1 MQLISSLT
9 ATGWAA
15 AIWMIATGLF
25 LAVSAKRTPRSGLW
39 VTVASLLAMCFL
51 SVGLRGPVNSPWLF
65 AALAGSM
72 LLAWIITTP
81 LLTKWSG
88 FFVGFLTLLA
98 SLMMLLEF
106 AFGVSWFLIRLVLSD
121 KHVGSPWLQTVFGMW
136 QILSIGGLLA
146 VCAVKGWFTQRWFRQ
161 LSLTYLA
168 ALLVTTGLPGLTG
181 AAPSFYFQKPLLHIT
196 ALAAALLVSHIAGM
210 QTIKDD
216 IAERYRPYQ
225 GVALTHIF
233 LICFTII
240 TLYPVLWV
248 LKMAVTPQQGF
259 ILGIN
264 PVPQPLVKYVNA
276 WRRGDKAEAQ
286 CYRRAMA
293 QNFREVMGQGS
304 ACYDQICS
312 AWRRTKHPSYL
323 KQVDAICQPFS
334 TIWLR
339 VPKIKVPASEARG
352 TPEEIAQWRKQAIR
366 QWRDSVLQSWQATS
380 LATLRLTQ
388 PKAKQEAQKLLKEI
402 ALQQRE
408 RLQQGSLFWQQVLNS
423 VLVALATTILGL
435 FLACTA
441 AYAFSRFRFPGRRM
455 GLMSFLVS
463 QMFPGTLMMI
473 PLYILISR
481 LGLLN
486 SLLGLTLV
494 YSTTSIPFCVWML
507 KGYFDTIPK
516 ELEEAALIDGASRTL
531 IFWKIMLPLARPA
544 IAVTALFS
552 FMTAWN
558 EFILAVT
565 FMNDKTSFTLPVM
578 LQQYV
583 GSHNTEWGHFAA
595 GAVLVSLPIVLLF
608 FLLQRNLVSGL
619 TAGGVK
625 G

>member
-1 MQLISSLT
+1 
-9 ATGWAA
+9 
-15 AIWMIATGLF
+15 
-25 LAVSAKRTPRSGLW
+25 
-39 VTVASLLAMCFL
+39 
-51 SVGLRGPVNSPWLF
+51 
-65 AALAGSM
+65 
-72 LLAWIITTP
+72 
-81 LLTKWSG
+81 
-88 FFVGFLTLLA
+88 
-98 SLMMLLEF
+98 
-106 AFGVSWFLIRLVLSD
+106 
-121 KHVGSPWLQTVFGMW
+121 
-136 QILSIGGLLA
+136 
-146 VCAVKGWFTQRWFRQ
+146 
-161 LSLTYLA
+161 
-168 ALLVTTGLPGLTG
+168 
-181 AAPSFYFQKPLLHIT
+181 
-196 ALAAALLVSHIAGM
+196 
-210 QTIKDD
+210 
-216 IAERYRPYQ
+216 
-225 GVALTHIF
+225 
-233 LICFTII
+233 
-240 TLYPVLWV
+240 
-248 LKMAVTPQQGF
+248 
-259 ILGIN
+259 
-264 PVPQPLVKYVNA
+264 
-276 WRRGDKAEAQ
+276 
-286 CYRRAMA
+286 
-293 QNFREVMGQGS
+293 
-304 ACYDQICS
+304 
-312 AWRRTKHPSYL
+312 L

-366 QWRDSVLQSWQATS
+366 QWRDSVLQSWQTTS